1 MNTIITKLDPENIDT
16 AVIEKAAKIIASGGL
31 VAFPTET
38 VYGLG
43 ADAERADVAEK
54 IYKAKGRPSDNPLI
68 IHIAKAEDA
77 EKYAYTNELYYKL
90 TNAFSP
96 GPLTVILPKK
106 DTVPD
111 TVTGGLNTVAIRI
124 PSNKIA
130 RALIERA
137 GVAIAAPSANTSG
150 KPSPTEASH
159 VIEDLSGKADMIID
173 GGASEIG
180 LESTVVK
187 VDESSIL
194 LLRPG
199 AVDVEMLTAVCENVT
214 VSSAILEKLKAGQKA
229 ESPGM
234 MYKHYAPDI
243 PVYLVEGDESK
254 VVEFF
259 RQKLENNPK
268 TGILCY
274 IDSRDTVFGENVKY
288 LDRSP
293 IKQANVLFAYLRDYN
308 SSTASEVYSVIP
320 DSDGVGLAVLNRLM
334 RAAGFQI
341 IKV

>member
-1 MNTIITKLDPENIDT
+1 MKTEVIKTDRENIDI
-16 AVIEKAAKIIASGGL
+16 AVIKRASEIIKNGGL

-43 ADAERADVAEK
+43 ANAEYADGAEK

-90 TNAFSP
+90 TSAFSP

-106 DTVPD
+106 NTVPD
-111 TVTGGLNTVAIRI
+111 TVTGGLDTVAIRI
-124 PSNKIA
+124 PSDKIA
-130 RALIERA
+130 SAIIEHTGA
-137 GVAIAAPSANTSG
+137 AIAAPSANTSG

-159 VIEDLSGKADMIID
+159 VIEDLCGKVDMIID
-173 GGASEIG
+173 GGSCEIG
-180 LESTVVK
+180 LESTVVRAN
-187 VDESSIL
+187 ENEII

-199 AVDVEMLTAVCENVT
+199 AVDIHMLKAVCENVT
-214 VSSAILEKLKAGQKA
+214 VSSAILEKLKEGEKA

-234 MYKHYAPDI
+234 MYKHYSPDA
-243 PVYLVEGDESK
+243 PVYLVEGNEEN
-254 VVEFF
+254 VIEFF
-259 RQKLENNPK
+259 KKKLENDPK

-274 IDSRDTVFGENVKY
+274 VDSKDTVFGENVKY
-288 LDRSP
+288 LERSP
-293 IKQANVLFAYLRDYN
+293 IKQANVLFSYLREYN
-308 SSTASEVYSVIP
+308 SSTAEEIYSVIP
-320 DSDGVGLAVLNRLM
+320 ESDGVGLAVLNRLM
-334 RAAGFQI
+334 RAAGFKI